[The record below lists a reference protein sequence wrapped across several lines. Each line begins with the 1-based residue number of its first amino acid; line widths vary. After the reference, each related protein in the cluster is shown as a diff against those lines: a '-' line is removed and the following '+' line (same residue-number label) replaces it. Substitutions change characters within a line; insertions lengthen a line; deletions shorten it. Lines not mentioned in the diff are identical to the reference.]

1 MRKKI
6 AALGLFALLAGRPLS
21 GQRFQPRQL
30 VERTIENQ
38 HRDDAALYDYE
49 RIEHRISYED
59 GVVASDRTYRVVPT
73 GTGRLSLLLKNG
85 DQPVSAS
92 QYRKELRWWRDVL
105 RHAVDPNDPREQY
118 SEQVRRER
126 DSKRAKLIDA
136 IGRAFRFT
144 WMGDEVAGGRTLAH
158 IALDPNPD
166 FQPDSRETEVLRHV
180 RAEVWIDVRAAQLV
194 RGRAEITSP
203 ISVAGGVVSRIN
215 PGGWFEIGQHEV
227 APGVWLPER
236 TEYEFRQR
244 LFLFSSKVHKLVET
258 SGYRYV
264 GTPQQALE
272 MVEREL
278 RSGLPFSP
286 GS

>member
-6 AALGLFALLAGRPLS
+6 AALVLFVLLAGGRLPA
-21 GQRFQPRQL
+21 QRFQPRQL

-38 HRDDAALYDYE
+38 HRDDAALYEYE
-49 RIEHRISYED
+49 RIEHRTTYQN
-59 GVVASDRTYRVVPT
+59 GAVASDRTYRVVPT
-73 GTGRLSLLLKNG
+73 GTGRLSLLVKNG
-85 DQPVSAS
+85 DEAVSLEA
-92 QYRKELRWWRDVL
+92 YRKELRWWRDVL
-105 RHAVDPNDPREQY
+105 RRAVNPNDPREQY

-126 DSKRAKLIDA
+126 DAKRAKLIDA

-203 ISVAGGVVSRIN
+203 ISVAGGIVSRIH
-215 PGGWFEIGQHEV
+215 PGGWFEIAQGEV

-236 TEYEFRQR
+236 TEYRFRQR
-244 LFLFSSKVHKLVET
+244 MFLFSSTVHKLVET
-258 SGYRYV
+258 SGYHYV
-264 GTPQQALE
+264 GTPRQALE

-278 RSGLPFSP
+278 QSDLPFSP
-286 GS
+286 SR